1 MTMGHPEH
9 LLLDSSIRDWVV
21 FPMLLMLLLVGMGR
35 HYVQTVIKSV
45 PTFTKSDIAEQQYK
59 NVCMQCSYLRMNGN
73 FLTEAAFSA
82 RRANMIGKKTGQ
94 HVLLSVAT
102 LVLLDDRKDPFI
114 AKSLYNLSLIFS
126 KRILQAY

>member
-1 MTMGHPEH
+1 
-9 LLLDSSIRDWVV
+9 
-21 FPMLLMLLLVGMGR
+21 
-35 HYVQTVIKSV
+35 
-45 PTFTKSDIAEQQYK
+45 
-59 NVCMQCSYLRMNGN
+59 MNGN

>member
-73 FLTEAAFSA
+73 FLSEAAFSA
-82 RRANMIGKKTGQ
+82 RRANMIGKKTG
-94 HVLLSVAT
+94 HYVHLTVAT
-102 LVLLDDRKDPFI
+102 LVLLKIGRIPS
-114 AKSLYNLSLIFS
+114 SLKHLYD
-126 KRILQAY
+126 